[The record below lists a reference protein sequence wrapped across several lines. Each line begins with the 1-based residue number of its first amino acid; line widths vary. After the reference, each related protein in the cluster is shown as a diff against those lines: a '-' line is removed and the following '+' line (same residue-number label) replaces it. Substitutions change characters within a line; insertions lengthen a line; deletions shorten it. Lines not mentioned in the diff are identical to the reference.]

1 MKGAGNSIE
10 RGRSEMEIRLCEE
23 KDIEEVG
30 KFYDKVVLYLCETIN
45 YPKWRYKSYP
55 SEGDGRSAISLYGE

>member
-23 KDIEEVG
+23 HEIEAVG
-30 KFYDKVVLYLCETIN
+30 EFYDKVVYHLCNTIN
-45 YPKWRYKSYP
+45 
-55 SEGDGRSAISLYGE
+55 